1 MLDNKSTD
9 PIEKLSNKLLKMA
22 KYANTRKFTMKY
34 DPTFNRKQFDYFIDD
49 ITNLCELTTETR
61 GLLNDFPDIQP
72 TACSETVD
80 AAIFILLLSRTEGYA
95 KNIIKQHSGQ
105 G

>member
-34 DPTFNRKQFDYFIDD
+34 DPTYNRKQFDYFIDD

-61 GLLNDFPDIQP
+61 GLLQDFPDIQP
-72 TACSETVD
+72 TA
-80 AAIFILLLSRTEGYA
+80 
-95 KNIIKQHSGQ
+95 
-105 G
+105 